1 MKRYRLRVKQFFSPC
16 AYLIAL
22 VLLTSCAKTSLP
34 PAYRTSGT
42 ANLYELKHSKNLS
55 YLPIKGYQQTEEY
68 SCGPAM
74 VMSLLRY
81 YHKLSAAEM
90 TKATELRIAKEMGT
104 SLDTGT
110 SPQQIIRWL
119 KRYGF
124 KVKVGT
130 GGNLAL
136 LQHNLRQGIPTLV
149 EWIDW
154 GGHWVI
160 VAGYYQGGTTLD
172 AGKDTIF
179 FADSAAHYANVTN
192 PDGITAFNADRFNS
206 MWFDA
211 QYFKPGHIVK
221 GIYIVATPIID
232 KDADQSSRHIR

>member
-1 MKRYRLRVKQFFSPC
+1 MKPYSLWIKQFFPLC
-16 AYLIAL
+16 ACLIAI
-22 VLLTSCAKTSLP
+22 VLLSGCAETTLP
-34 PAYRTSGT
+34 STDRISGT
-42 ANLYELKHSKNLS
+42 TDLYRLKSSKDIT
-55 YLPIKGYQQTEEY
+55 YIPIKGYQQTEEY

-81 YHKLSAAEM
+81 YNRLSDAEM

-104 SLDTGT
+104 SKAIGT
-110 SPQQIIRWL
+110 SPQKIIRWL
-119 KRYGF
+119 KSHGF
-124 KVKVGT
+124 QVKTGT

-160 VAGYYQGGTTLD
+160 VTGYHQDGTISD
-172 AGKDTIF
+172 GSKDTIF
-179 FADSAAHYANVTN
+179 FADSAAHYTNVTN
-192 PDGITAFNADRFNS
+192 PDGITAFNADRFSN

-211 QYFKPGHIVK
+211 QYFDPGHIIK
-221 GIYIVATPIID
+221 GIYIIATPTID
-232 KDADQSSRHIR
+232 NSRNQTSRHIK